1 VTHFDF
7 DVQLVCQLLQF
18 VFPQSGARSIA
29 TAAVSG
35 DENPFHRSLPIS
47 FTPEALPPSPYGRDR
62 ELRRVVGDANIY
74 PRFIVSNVV
83 DPVGNDLAFLFVR
96 EVVSVHLDRLSLSP
110 PRSPR
115 ILVIPDDFL
124 LFRIDRDGRLACPLL
139 RLHAATNVFKLGIAV
154 RVLLALYGLA
164 VCLEAVA
171 CILE

>member
-1 VTHFDF
+1 
-7 DVQLVCQLLQF
+7 
-18 VFPQSGARSIA
+18 
-29 TAAVSG
+29 
-35 DENPFHRSLPIS
+35 
-47 FTPEALPPSPYGRDR
+47 
-62 ELRRVVGDANIY
+62 
-74 PRFIVSNVV
+74 VSNVV
-83 DPVGNDLAFLFVR
+83 DPVGNDLALLFVR
-96 EVVSVHLDRLSLSP
+96 EVVSVHLDWLSLLP

-164 VCLEAVA
+164 VRLEAIA